1 LASSRCGSLG
11 ATDDS
16 LRNRFLS
23 WCAAILSRAGIPV
36 KVFGKR
42 FPKNL
47 TVTAEE
53 TGSAPDPSAGA
64 AGWAAARPRPPIVS
78 CFWQDGLVTIT
89 AAADGSAL
97 GNPGPAG
104 WAWYVNDDCWR
115 AGGWPHGT
123 NNQGEL
129 MAVLDLLRA
138 TAHLPGEDLRI
149 LCDSQYVINSIT
161 KWMPGWKRKGW
172 RKADGKPVLN
182 VELLKE
188 LDRELA
194 GRTYTFE
201 WVKGHAGHDL
211 NEAADE
217 RARAAATAYQQGV
230 AARSG
235 PGFPGAHHPGAHK
248 ADSHAHIASGPA
260 LNEQEPSG
268 MGLPPATLDIPA
280 AAPARPEAV
289 RPAAASS
296 GRTAAT
302 GNQRRAAPEPVTA
315 FDELDLFSELDNEA
329 LEVAEAT
336 QQAGSIPP
344 EALVEELER
353 ELLGPLVR
361 GDIGRTAVLL
371 HPDFMEIGSSG
382 RVWTRDAMMM
392 ALEEDPGERT
402 DIEILGADRIGPAA
416 VLLTYR
422 SFARSGTTLRSSLW
436 VLDGGRWRLRFHQ
449 GTPEA

>member
-1 LASSRCGSLG
+1 M
-11 ATDDS
+11 
-16 LRNRFLS
+16 
-23 WCAAILSRAGIPV
+23 
-36 KVFGKR
+36 
-42 FPKNL
+42 
-47 TVTAEE
+47 
-53 TGSAPDPSAGA
+53 
-64 AGWAAARPRPPIVS
+64 
-78 CFWQDGLVTIT
+78 TIT

-104 WAWYVNDDCWR
+104 WAWYVDDNCWR

-201 WVKGHAGHDL
+201 WVKGHAGHSL

-235 PGFPGAHHPGAHK
+235 PGFPGAHHPGA
-248 ADSHAHIASGPA
+248 SGHSFEAQPQA
-260 LNEQEPSG
+260 GSG
-268 MGLPPATLDIPA
+268 LQPATLDIPA
-280 AAPARPEAV
+280 PAPARPAAAGRPEAGPTRADG
-289 RPAAASS
+289 RPAAA
-296 GRTAAT
+296 GQKGPAA
-302 GNQRRAAPEPVTA
+302 GNGKQRAMPQPVSA
-315 FDELDLFSELDNEA
+315 YDELDLFSELDTEA
-329 LEVAEAT
+329 QEDAEAA
-336 QQAGSIPP
+336 QQAGAVAP
-344 EALVEELER
+344 EALVEQLER

-402 DIEILGADRIGPAA
+402 DIEVLGAERIGPGA

-422 SFARSGTTLRSSLW
+422 SFARAGTTLRSSLW
-436 VLDGGRWRLRFHQ
+436 VLDGERWRLRFHQ

>member
-1 LASSRCGSLG
+1 MCLPGAEGASRLPPLHLHRASEK
-11 ATDDS
+11 T
-16 LRNRFLS
+16 LS
-23 WCAAILSRAGIPV
+23 HFDKAILPV
-36 KVFGKR
+36 PLCPRQV
-42 FPKNL
+42 L
-47 TVTAEE
+47 SVTAFQALAG
-53 TGSAPDPSAGA
+53 TGLQF
-64 AGWAAARPRPPIVS
+64 VVTV
-78 CFWQDGLVTIT
+78 WQDGPVTIT

-138 TAHLPGEDLRI
+138 TAHLPQEDLHI

-182 VELLKE
+182 VDLLKE

-194 GRTYTFE
+194 GRKYTFE

-235 PGFPGAHHPGAHK
+235 PGFPGAHHAHPV
-248 ADSHAHIASGPA
+248 PA
-260 LNEQEPSG
+260 KQG
-268 MGLPPATLDIPA
+268 
-280 AAPARPEAV
+280 
-289 RPAAASS
+289 AAS
-296 GRTAAT
+296 
-302 GNQRRAAPEPVTA
+302 APLQPEKPAVA
-315 FDELDLFSELDNEA
+315 YEELDLFSQLDNGGFDEPGTA
-329 LEVAEAT
+329 AKAAEA
-336 QQAGSIPP
+336 PP
-344 EALVEELER
+344 EAIVEELER

-371 HPDFMEIGSSG
+371 HPDFTEIGSSG
-382 RVWTRDAMMM
+382 RMWTRDAMMM

-402 DIEILGADRIGPAA
+402 DIEILGAERIGAEA

-422 SFARSGTTLRSSLW
+422 SYARSGATLRSSLW

>member
-1 LASSRCGSLG
+1 M
-11 ATDDS
+11 
-16 LRNRFLS
+16 
-23 WCAAILSRAGIPV
+23 
-36 KVFGKR
+36 
-42 FPKNL
+42 
-47 TVTAEE
+47 
-53 TGSAPDPSAGA
+53 
-64 AGWAAARPRPPIVS
+64 
-78 CFWQDGLVTIT
+78 TIT

-129 MAVLDLLRA
+129 MAVLDLFRA
-138 TAHLPGEDLRI
+138 TAHVPGEDLRV

-188 LDRELA
+188 LDRELS
-194 GRTYTFE
+194 GRKYTFE

-235 PGFPGAHHPGAHK
+235 PGFPGAPGHPG
-248 ADSHAHIASGPA
+248 
-260 LNEQEPSG
+260 
-268 MGLPPATLDIPA
+268 A
-280 AAPARPEAV
+280 AAPASA
-289 RPAAASS
+289 PASVAAQPSS
-296 GRTAAT
+296 AA
-302 GNQRRAAPEPVTA
+302 RAADAAPGSRIYGAAEGFGGPDP
-315 FDELDLFSELDNEA
+315 FSGPDLFSVLEENPLAGPGAAEKSPEEIVEA
-329 LEVAEAT
+329 
-336 QQAGSIPP
+336 
-344 EALVEELER
+344 LER
-353 ELLGPLVR
+353 ELVGPEVR
-361 GDIGRTAVLL
+361 GDIGRTGVLL

-402 DIEILGADRIGPAA
+402 ELEILGADRIGTSA

-422 SFARSGTTLRSSLW
+422 SYARSGTILRSSLW
-436 VLDGGRWRLRFHQ
+436 VLDNGRWRLRFHQ

>member
-1 LASSRCGSLG
+1 M
-11 ATDDS
+11 
-16 LRNRFLS
+16 
-23 WCAAILSRAGIPV
+23 
-36 KVFGKR
+36 
-42 FPKNL
+42 
-47 TVTAEE
+47 
-53 TGSAPDPSAGA
+53 
-64 AGWAAARPRPPIVS
+64 
-78 CFWQDGLVTIT
+78 TIT

-182 VELLKE
+182 MELLKE

-235 PGFPGAHHPGAHK
+235 PGFPGGHHPGAQH
-248 ADSHAHIASGPA
+248 DLSRGQNGREPA
-260 LNEQEPSG
+260 LHAQAPSG
-268 MGLPPATLDIPA
+268 VGLPPATLDIPGTAPAQTPAVPRESARPGAAGGA
-280 AAPARPEAV
+280 AA
-289 RPAAASS
+289 RPAAPS
-296 GRTAAT
+296 T
-302 GNQRRAAPEPVTA
+302 GVPAGGANQRRSVPEPVPA
-315 FDELDLFSELDNEA
+315 FDELDLFSELDDEA

-336 QQAGSIPP
+336 QRAGSIPP

-402 DIEILGADRIGPAA
+402 DIEILGADRIGTSA

-436 VLDGGRWRLRFHQ
+436 VLDSGRWRLRFHQ

>member
-1 LASSRCGSLG
+1 M
-11 ATDDS
+11 
-16 LRNRFLS
+16 
-23 WCAAILSRAGIPV
+23 
-36 KVFGKR
+36 
-42 FPKNL
+42 
-47 TVTAEE
+47 
-53 TGSAPDPSAGA
+53 
-64 AGWAAARPRPPIVS
+64 
-78 CFWQDGLVTIT
+78 TIT

-138 TAHLPGEDLRI
+138 TAHIPDEDLRI

-194 GRTYTFE
+194 GRKYTFE

-235 PGFPGAHHPGAHK
+235 PGFPGAHV
-248 ADSHAHIASGPA
+248 HAAKTLQGDRT
-260 LNEQEPSG
+260 
-268 MGLPPATLDIPA
+268 PPAQDA
-280 AAPARPEAV
+280 AAPAPAQA
-289 RPAAASS
+289 PAAVSS
-296 GRTAAT
+296 PPMPRGAADY
-302 GNQRRAAPEPVTA
+302 GIP
-315 FDELDLFSELDNEA
+315 DLFSQLADEELGTDA
-329 LEVAEAT
+329 SVPAHA
-336 QQAGSIPP
+336 AP

-361 GDIGRTAVLL
+361 GDMGRTAVLL
-371 HPDFMEIGSSG
+371 HPDFLEIGSSG

-392 ALEEDPGERT
+392 ALEDDPGERT
-402 DIEILGADRIGPAA
+402 EIEVLAADRIGTSA

-436 VLDGGRWRLRFHQ
+436 VLDGDRWRLRFHQ

>member
-1 LASSRCGSLG
+1 
-11 ATDDS
+11 
-16 LRNRFLS
+16 
-23 WCAAILSRAGIPV
+23 
-36 KVFGKR
+36 
-42 FPKNL
+42 
-47 TVTAEE
+47 
-53 TGSAPDPSAGA
+53 
-64 AGWAAARPRPPIVS
+64 
-78 CFWQDGLVTIT
+78 VTIT

-138 TAHLPGEDLRI
+138 TAHVRQEDLHI

-194 GRTYTFE
+194 GRKYTFE

-235 PGFPGAHHPGAHK
+235 PGFQGHQHESGGRGTAQAGA
-248 ADSHAHIASGPA
+248 
-260 LNEQEPSG
+260 
-268 MGLPPATLDIPA
+268 PATTRVAAEQPSTDQPAASQRSAAQPAAPERAAAGHSASQRSAMPPA
-280 AAPARPEAV
+280 AA
-289 RPAAASS
+289 RPAAK
-296 GRTAAT
+296 
-302 GNQRRAAPEPVTA
+302 PEPDLFTDPGL
-315 FDELDLFSELDNEA
+315 FGDPKLFSEPDLFSELGSEA
-329 LEVAEAT
+329 FDTEPGTAEPSAEA
-336 QQAGSIPP
+336 Q
-344 EALVEELER
+344 VEELER

-361 GDIGRTAVLL
+361 GDMGRTAVLL

-402 DIEILGADRIGPAA
+402 DIEILGTDRVGTSA

>member
-1 LASSRCGSLG
+1 M
-11 ATDDS
+11 
-16 LRNRFLS
+16 
-23 WCAAILSRAGIPV
+23 
-36 KVFGKR
+36 
-42 FPKNL
+42 
-47 TVTAEE
+47 
-53 TGSAPDPSAGA
+53 
-64 AGWAAARPRPPIVS
+64 
-78 CFWQDGLVTIT
+78 TIT

-201 WVKGHAGHDL
+201 WVKGHAGHYL

-235 PGFPGAHHPGAHK
+235 PGFPGAHHPGAS
-248 ADSHAHIASGPA
+248 APAAAGRAAAAQPASGV
-260 LNEQEPSG
+260 
-268 MGLPPATLDIPA
+268 GLPPATLDIPA
-280 AAPARPEAV
+280 AAPG
-289 RPAAASS
+289 RPAAAPAGKTPAS
-296 GRTAAT
+296 GNAPKATAGPVSAFE
-302 GNQRRAAPEPVTA
+302 EP
-315 FDELDLFSELDNEA
+315 DLFSELGNEA
-329 LEVAEAT
+329 LEAAEAT
-336 QQAGSIPP
+336 QHAGSIPP

-361 GDIGRTAVLL
+361 GDMGRTAVLL

-402 DIEILGADRIGPAA
+402 DIEILGAERIGSSA

>member
-1 LASSRCGSLG
+1 M
-11 ATDDS
+11 
-16 LRNRFLS
+16 
-23 WCAAILSRAGIPV
+23 
-36 KVFGKR
+36 
-42 FPKNL
+42 
-47 TVTAEE
+47 
-53 TGSAPDPSAGA
+53 
-64 AGWAAARPRPPIVS
+64 
-78 CFWQDGLVTIT
+78 TIT

-138 TAHLPGEDLRI
+138 TAHLPQEDLHI

-182 VELLKE
+182 VDLLKE
-188 LDRELA
+188 LDRELT
-194 GRTYTFE
+194 GRKYTFE

-235 PGFPGAHHPGAHK
+235 PGFPGAHHAPHSPAAKGAPAVKDVPSVQDARRAPREAGTVPGAY
-248 ADSHAHIASGPA
+248 
-260 LNEQEPSG
+260 EEP
-268 MGLPPATLDIPA
+268 
-280 AAPARPEAV
+280 
-289 RPAAASS
+289 
-296 GRTAAT
+296 
-302 GNQRRAAPEPVTA
+302 
-315 FDELDLFSELDNEA
+315 DLFSQLDNGAFGEPDA
-329 LEVAEAT
+329 AARPGAV
-336 QQAGSIPP
+336 PP
-344 EALVEELER
+344 EGMVEELER

-402 DIEILGADRIGPAA
+402 DIEILGVDRIGADA

-436 VLDGGRWRLRFHQ
+436 VLDGDRWRLRFHQ

>member
-1 LASSRCGSLG
+1 M
-11 ATDDS
+11 
-16 LRNRFLS
+16 
-23 WCAAILSRAGIPV
+23 
-36 KVFGKR
+36 
-42 FPKNL
+42 
-47 TVTAEE
+47 
-53 TGSAPDPSAGA
+53 
-64 AGWAAARPRPPIVS
+64 
-78 CFWQDGLVTIT
+78 TIT

-138 TAHLPGEDLRI
+138 TAHVPEEDLRI

-194 GRTYTFE
+194 GRKYTFE

-235 PGFPGAHHPGAHK
+235 PGFPA
-248 ADSHAHIASGPA
+248 SHAHAAKAPAMVRAQQAEPEPARPASAP
-260 LNEQEPSG
+260 
-268 MGLPPATLDIPA
+268 
-280 AAPARPEAV
+280 AAPAARGVADYGVP
-289 RPAAASS
+289 
-296 GRTAAT
+296 
-302 GNQRRAAPEPVTA
+302 
-315 FDELDLFSELDNEA
+315 DLFSQLADDELGADA
-329 LEVAEAT
+329 ARPAH
-336 QQAGSIPP
+336 AAP

-361 GDIGRTAVLL
+361 GDMGRTAVLL

-392 ALEEDPGERT
+392 ALEDDPGERT
-402 DIEILGADRIGPAA
+402 EIEVLAADRIGTGA

-436 VLDGGRWRLRFHQ
+436 VLDGDRWRLRFHQ

>member
-1 LASSRCGSLG
+1 
-11 ATDDS
+11 
-16 LRNRFLS
+16 
-23 WCAAILSRAGIPV
+23 
-36 KVFGKR
+36 
-42 FPKNL
+42 
-47 TVTAEE
+47 
-53 TGSAPDPSAGA
+53 
-64 AGWAAARPRPPIVS
+64 
-78 CFWQDGLVTIT
+78 
-89 AAADGSAL
+89 
-97 GNPGPAG
+97 
-104 WAWYVNDDCWR
+104 
-115 AGGWPHGT
+115 
-123 NNQGEL
+123 

-138 TAHLPGEDLRI
+138 TAHMPGEDLRI

-235 PGFPGAHHPGAHK
+235 PGFPGAHHPG
-248 ADSHAHIASGPA
+248 SQHAASQRPDASGPA
-260 LNEQEPSG
+260 LDRQAPSG
-268 MGLPPATLDIPA
+268 VGLPPATLDIPTA
-280 AAPARPEAV
+280 SPKRPAEARPAEA
-289 RPAAASS
+289 RPAAAA
-296 GRTAAT
+296 GGDVPAGAGA
-302 GNQRRAAPEPVTA
+302 GNRRRAAPEPVSA

-402 DIEILGADRIGPAA
+402 DIEILGADRIGPGA

-422 SFARSGTTLRSSLW
+422 NFARSGTTLRSSLW